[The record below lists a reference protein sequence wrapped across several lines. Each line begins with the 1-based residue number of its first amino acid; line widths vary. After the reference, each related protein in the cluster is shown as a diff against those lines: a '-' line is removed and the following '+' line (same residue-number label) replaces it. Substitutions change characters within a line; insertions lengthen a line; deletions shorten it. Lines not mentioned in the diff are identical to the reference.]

1 MNGLETEMPQI
12 DVFTKDIDIFFH
24 FHLFFLLV
32 KTHNFWGCISK
43 YLYHAAFLKIP
54 AVALYFFLFSK
65 CIYLSFVMSG
75 PVCVMIT

>member
-24 FHLFFLLV
+24 FHPFFLLL

-54 AVALYFFLFSK
+54 AVAL
-65 CIYLSFVMSG
+65 
-75 PVCVMIT
+75 